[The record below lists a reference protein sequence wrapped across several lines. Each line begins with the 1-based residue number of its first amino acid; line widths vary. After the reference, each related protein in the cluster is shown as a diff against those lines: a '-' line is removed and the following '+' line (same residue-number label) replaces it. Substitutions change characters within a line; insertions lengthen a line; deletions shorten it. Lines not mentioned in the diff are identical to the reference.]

1 MIVSARAGTGTTM
14 NALNLPDDALSCA
27 IPELFLPYYTCM
39 SGTSMAAPHVTGT
52 IALMQEAARG
62 RLTPDQVYRALT
74 RNARKMVNYGEWEAG
89 AGYLDAYAA
98 VMAVRR

>member
-1 MIVSARAGTGTTM
+1 
-14 NALNLPDDALSCA
+14 
-27 IPELFLPYYTCM
+27 M

-62 RLTPDQVYRALT
+62 KLSPDQVYRAIT
-74 RNARKMVNYGEWEAG
+74 RNARKMVSYGEWEAG